1 MINLNKNMRR
11 RVLSVG
17 ILKWVLIVFLFILV
31 SVSCRRKSVVLKSPP
46 GYDFSGMERTK
57 LDLDIREI
65 SGIAWD
71 HVKNQFAVVCDE
83 RGRVYYLDRETKI
96 ISDRLD
102 FIGKGDYEDIAFVN
116 SVPYILRSDGLIVK
130 CQVDSAGNISGT
142 EIGKLDVEGS
152 TDFESLYYD
161 PTRKALIMICK
172 NCGMDDKKKISAFA
186 YYLDSTGF
194 NKEPVFQIDVAAVE
208 SKAPQKTTRPE
219 PSGAAIH
226 PVLQKLFI
234 LSSASN
240 QLIITDLNGNVEG
253 VYVLASGDDFFKQP
267 EGICF
272 KQNGDMYIT
281 NEGITGSP
289 TLIMNR
295 LLKK

>member
-1 MINLNKNMRR
+1 MRR
-11 RVLSVG
+11 RVLSLG
-17 ILKWVLIVFLFILV
+17 ILEWVLVLVMVILV
-31 SVSCRRKSVVLKSPP
+31 SISCRRKPVVLKSPP
-46 GYDFSGMERTK
+46 GYDFSAMERTK
-57 LDLDIREI
+57 LDLDIREV

-83 RGRVYYLDRETKI
+83 RGRVYYLDKETKLI
-96 ISDRLD
+96 TNRFD
-102 FIGKGDYEDIAFVN
+102 FAGKGDFEDITFVN

-130 CQVDSAGNISGT
+130 CLVDSAGKISGT
-142 EIGKLDVEGS
+142 EIGKLDIKGS
-152 TDFESLYYD
+152 ADFETLYYD
-161 PTRKALIMICK
+161 PARKALIIMCK

-208 SKAPQKTTRPE
+208 AKAPQKTSRPE

-226 PVLQKLFI
+226 PVQQKLYI

-240 QLIITDLNGNVEG
+240 QLIISDLNGNVEN
-253 VYVLASGDDFFKQP
+253 VFVLAAGDDFFKQP

-289 TLIMNR
+289 TLMMNR
-295 LLKK
+295 PIR